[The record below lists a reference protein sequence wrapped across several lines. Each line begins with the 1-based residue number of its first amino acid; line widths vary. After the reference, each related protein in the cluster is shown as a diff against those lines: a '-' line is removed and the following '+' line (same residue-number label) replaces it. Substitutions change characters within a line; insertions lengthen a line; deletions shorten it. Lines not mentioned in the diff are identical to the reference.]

1 MEDCSTIQRKG
12 INQIRVSNRYIG
24 EVEDGKFKKRI
35 QFSKHA
41 LHTPPAL
48 ALSVETIVQAEQF
61 GAHEIEITDLES
73 GRVYSCSLEHFN
85 RYSWK
90 IQRGGFEPQRALAL
104 ERWSVSLPI
113 VNPDGGTIVFAKKSK
128 RNIERAGSEKKRR
141 CAIEFVCSRLCLKL
155 KLSADSN
162 ANHS

>member
-1 MEDCSTIQRKG
+1 M
-12 INQIRVSNRYIG
+12 G
-24 EVEDGKFKKRI
+24 EVENGKFKKRI

-48 ALSVETIVQAEQF
+48 ALSVESIIQAERF
-61 GAHEIEITDLES
+61 GAQEIEITDVES

-113 VNPDGGTIVFAKKSK
+113 VNPDGGTIVFAKNQSAILNVPALK
-128 RNIERAGSEKKRR
+128 RNAAVQLSLFLPSLLEI
-141 CAIEFVCSRLCLKL
+141 
-155 KLSADSN
+155 KLSADPN